1 MLWQKGTRTC
11 PNGIWISDT
20 TRDFWSNISHT
31 KFLVFNSDH
40 GSIPLIFISTFYQS
54 QFVLNPK
61 NLKEMLTMLTMHI
74 FGILRL
80 WGFQN
85 TQFCSK
91 LIRFCWLVT
100 LYSFF
105 YYTNSKFLLH
115 KDFFPHHK
123 HCSGG
128 PLCIIKFIFQAK
140 IRPKI
145 LAILAQKWV
154 FAAKWPFGLEIKRW
168 SL

>member
-1 MLWQKGTRTC
+1 MILFFAM
-11 PNGIWISDT
+11 T
-20 TRDFWSNISHT
+20 TTLCCCYFSCIA
-31 KFLVFNSDH
+31 
-40 GSIPLIFISTFYQS
+40 

-85 TQFCSK
+85 IQFCSK

-105 YYTNSKFLLH
+105 YCTNSTFLLH
-115 KDFFPHHK
+115 KDFFSHHK
-123 HCSGG
+123 YCSGG
-128 PLCIIKFIFQAK
+128 PLCIIKFFFKAK

-145 LAILAQKWV
+145 LAILAQNWV
-154 FAAKWPFGLEIKRW
+154 FAGNWLFNLERNRW